1 MFYKAINAV
10 GMAIIVGK
18 YTLLGL
24 LAAVAVTNAA

>member
-1 MFYKAINAV
+1 MLHKAINAV
-10 GMAIIVGK
+10 GMAIIIGK